1 MTHNKNIRI
10 FSLVADIKL
19 PLAEDPSE
27 TAECNIGNYLV
38 CTDGK
43 NVYAQDWSLSINN
56 QEDGV
61 NMSLLTIDLNFVLL
75 NHKFFEEIT

>member
-1 MTHNKNIRI
+1 MTYNKSIRI
-10 FSLVADIKL
+10 FCLIKDIKL

-56 QEDGV
+56 QEKNV
-61 NMSLLTIDLNFVLL
+61 NMSLLIFT
-75 NHKFFEEIT
+75 